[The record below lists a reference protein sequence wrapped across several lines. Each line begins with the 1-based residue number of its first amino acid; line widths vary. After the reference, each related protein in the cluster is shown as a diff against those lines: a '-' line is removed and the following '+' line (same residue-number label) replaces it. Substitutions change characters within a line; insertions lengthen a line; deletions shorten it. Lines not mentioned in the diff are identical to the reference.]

1 MSQRLLALGAVVLAV
16 GLAIFSFTQQQQSTQ
31 QIAAAS
37 TREREA
43 EISRVTAVALA
54 QEAIQTQVAAEGDR
68 ATAVLDAAAA
78 QENAATAAVE
88 ATNARAT
95 SVVVQTAGA
104 ISVSTAQADVE
115 SAQAAAT
122 AQAEANATVA
132 AGATAL
138 AGTAQARLESAA
150 TSIVDLSVNLGTAT
164 AQVNALVFA
173 FNSAAEDRATAVS
186 GLLAAQTQVSALDA
200 ELATAQVAAG
210 QRPSATPPPP
220 ASATPVQAATLAP
233 TATPEPATSAEV
245 ELTQNFTTEAGVR
258 FRLPEGW
265 NAQEGRNNIFISS
278 NERAADLQAEY
289 QAGDY
294 VVILFIIN
302 GEQLTGQKGLV
313 LADMAQIVVQAF
325 SGGDNPLTFG
335 PVRESRVGELPVA
348 EARTNNDPINT
359 TMLVASYGNDQF
371 VAVLADSLRNE
382 ADVLSDIVRQIL
394 ATFTF

>member
-1 MSQRLLALGAVVLAV
+1 MSQRLLAIGAVILALGLAV
-16 GLAIFSFTQQQQSTQ
+16 FSFTQQQQSTQ

-68 ATAVLDAAAA
+68 ATAVLDAAGA
-78 QENAATAAVE
+78 QEAAATAAVE

-115 SAQAAAT
+115 SAQAAVT

-210 QRPSATPPPP
+210 ERPSATPRPP
-220 ASATPVQAATLAP
+220 ASATPAQAATLAP
-233 TATPEPATSAEV
+233 TVTPEPAASAAL

-278 NERAADLQAEY
+278 NERAADPQADY

-294 VVILFIIN
+294 VVILFVIN
-302 GEQLTGQKGLV
+302 GEQLTGQKGLA
-313 LADMAQIVVQAF
+313 LAEMAQIVVQAF
-325 SGGDNPLTFG
+325 SDGDNPLTFDA
-335 PVRESRVGELPVA
+335 VRESQVGDLPVA

-371 VAVLADSLRNE
+371 VAVLADSLLNE
-382 ADVLSDIVRQIL
+382 SDVLSAIVKQIL
-394 ATFTF
+394 ASFTF

>member
-104 ISVSTAQADVE
+104 IRVSTAQADVE

>member
-1 MSQRLLALGAVVLAV
+1 MRPP
-16 GLAIFSFTQQQQSTQ
+16 
-31 QIAAAS
+31 
-37 TREREA
+37 RP
-43 EISRVTAVALA
+43 
-54 QEAIQTQVAAEGDR
+54 D
-68 ATAVLDAAAA
+68 
-78 QENAATAAVE
+78 
-88 ATNARAT
+88 
-95 SVVVQTAGA
+95 
-104 ISVSTAQADVE
+104 
-115 SAQAAAT
+115 AT

-233 TATPEPATSAEV
+233 TATPEPATSADV

-278 NERAADLQAEY
+278 NERAADPQAEY

-302 GEQLTGQKGLV
+302 GEQLTGQKDLA

-335 PVRESRVGELPVA
+335 PVRESQVGDLPVA

-394 ATFTF
+394 ATFVF

>member
-78 QENAATAAVE
+78 QESAATAAVE

-115 SAQAAAT
+115 SAQSTAT
-122 AQAEANATVA
+122 AQVEANATVA

-210 QRPSATPPPP
+210 QRPSATPRPP
-220 ASATPVQAATLAP
+220 ATATPAQAATLAL
-233 TATPEPATSAEV
+233 TATPEPAASADV

-278 NERAADLQAEY
+278 NERAADPQAEY

-302 GEQLTGQKGLV
+302 GEQLTGQKGLT
-313 LADMAQIVVQAF
+313 LADMAQVVVQAF

-335 PVRESRVGELPVA
+335 PVRESQVGELPVA

-371 VAVLADSLRNE
+371 VAVLADSLLNE

-394 ATFTF
+394 ASFVF

>member
-1 MSQRLLALGAVVLAV
+1 MTQRLLAIGAVVLAV
-16 GLAIFSFTQQQQSTQ
+16 GLAVFSFTQQQQSAQ

-54 QEAIQTQVAAEGDR
+54 QEAIQTQVAAESDR

-78 QENAATAAVE
+78 QDLAATAAVV

-104 ISVSTAQADVE
+104 LSVSTAQADVE
-115 SAQAAAT
+115 SAQVAAT

-200 ELATAQVAAG
+200 ELATAQVEAG
-210 QRPSATPPPP
+210 QRPSATPRPP
-220 ASATPVQAATLAP
+220 ATATPAQAATLAP
-233 TATPEPATSAEV
+233 TATPEPAASAAV
-245 ELTQNFTTEAGVR
+245 ELTQDFTTAAGVR

-278 NERAADLQAEY
+278 NERAADPQAEY
-289 QAGDY
+289 QSGDY
-294 VVILFIIN
+294 VVILFVIN
-302 GEQLTGQKGLV
+302 GEQLTGQQGLA

-325 SGGDNPLTFG
+325 SDGDNPLTFG
-335 PVRESRVGELPVA
+335 AVRESQVGDLPVA

-371 VAVLADSLRNE
+371 VAVLADSLLNE
-382 ADVLSDIVRQIL
+382 SDVLSDIVKQIL
-394 ATFTF
+394 ASFVF

>member
-1 MSQRLLALGAVVLAV
+1 MSQRLLAIGAVVLAV

-43 EISRVTAVALA
+43 EISQVTAVALA

-104 ISVSTAQADVE
+104 ISISTAQADVE
-115 SAQAAAT
+115 SAQAGAT

-186 GLLAAQTQVSALDA
+186 GLLAAQTQVSALDV

-220 ASATPVQAATLAP
+220 ASATPVQAVTLAP

-278 NERAADLQAEY
+278 NERAADPQAEY

-302 GEQLTGQKGLV
+302 GEQLTGQKDLA

>member
-1 MSQRLLALGAVVLAV
+1 MSQRLLAIGAVVLAV

-233 TATPEPATSAEV
+233 TATPEPATSAKV